1 MQSISKTELETSRKP
16 TFLGKIVDGYDD
28 FFEFE
33 LKKFNEEKN
42 KK

>member
-1 MQSISKTELETSRKP
+1 MFDEVASKDVN
-16 TFLGKIVDGYDD
+16 LGKMVDGYDD

-33 LKKFNEEKN
+33 LEKFNEEKN